1 MPSVPLLPPWHHSIV
16 SLPLLSLCLAVPLP
30 SLIFFP
36 SLSPSSSLSSPFPH
50 FPSSLPSPP
59 SPSPPPPLRLPVSL
73 RNIYSFQ
80 RYSMAARYIRRPAGL
95 ALQPDPPF
103 EALLVP
109 VQIILIFTDRVHISG
124 LSAEATALPLL
135 GRRRGAGDIAAG
147 EGGGG
152 VPATAEHI
160 VAAFAYGGYY
170 NSVGSTVLMR
180 LMMSLLL
187 L

>member
-1 MPSVPLLPPWHHSIV
+1 MASLHRPPPSS
-16 SLPLLSLCLAVPLP
+16 LSLSRC
-30 SLIFFP
+30 
-36 SLSPSSSLSSPFPH
+36 SSPFPYLLSLPLAL
-50 FPSSLPSPP
+50 FLSLLPISSLPSLAALPSVSLPTPP
-59 SPSPPPPLRLPVSL
+59 RRLPVSL

-152 VPATAEHI
+152 SSHGRTHC
-160 VAAFAYGGYY
+160 GC
-170 NSVGSTVLMR
+170 LC
-180 LMMSLLL
+180 LWW
-187 L
+187 